1 MTYRIRNIAVA
12 VGLALIAALLTTF
25 YVANYK
31 RHVQQSESTV
41 TVYVAKRDI
50 PQGTPGGELLKAGWI
65 QAGSTAKHS
74 VVPGAILN
82 PDQVRTL
89 ITREEI
95 FVGEQV
101 SLRRFADRAE
111 QGVRAQ
117 LHGTLRAI
125 SIPGT
130 PDALL
135 AGTLRDG
142 DHVDF
147 LANLKTGDCAS
158 CFAVRHIAR
167 DVLVLHAST
176 TGSTVTPGRASNQ
189 GSSVLLAVHDNRE
202 AQKIWFAVENS
213 AGWSLTLRPVANASD
228 SREDIEGIVSLL
240 TDGASSANNAHYVGS
255 AR

>member
-1 MTYRIRNIAVA
+1 MTYRIRNITVA
-12 VGLALIAALLTTF
+12 VGLALVAALLTTF

-50 PQGTPGGELLKAGWI
+50 PQGTPGAELIKSSWI
-65 QAGSTAKHS
+65 QTAQAAQRT
-74 VVPGAILN
+74 VVPGAISN
-82 PDQVRTL
+82 PDEVRSL
-89 ITREEI
+89 ITRQDI
-95 FVGEQV
+95 YAGEQV
-101 SLRRFADRAE
+101 SLRRFAGRAE
-111 QGVRAQ
+111 QGVRSQ

-142 DHVDF
+142 DHVD
-147 LANLKTGDCAS
+147 LIANLKSGDCSS
-158 CFAVRHIAR
+158 CFAVRNVAR
-167 DVLVLHAST
+167 DVLVLHASST
-176 TGSTVTPGRASNQ
+176 SSVSATRTGNQ

-213 AGWSLTLRPVANASD
+213 AGWSLALRPVANASD
-228 SREDIEGIVSLL
+228 SPEDIEGITSLL
-240 TDGASSANNAHYVGS
+240 KDGASSANAAHYVGS
-255 AR
+255 VR